1 MERVIEASQL
11 TPQKTEVSREE
22 KDHFAA
28 HDADGQTF
36 ESQRVDKEISRRQ
49 LIDKLNNLN
58 FQDRPIH
65 IVFRHKLYPRDLNLR
80 AYPQPCHD
88 ARLACRWADPF
99 DFNQLAESYTFHH
112 LYVPKGQQ
120 FLEVV
125 PEVRSINEEQ
135 ILFSLPETCRE
146 ISTRKLLR
154 YQCAGITA
162 YMFQNGATYFGRL
175 IDYGAWQFRTAVATL
190 PPQTFRWIDDDSP
203 VTIVFAK
210 GNNTLY
216 SGECRIIRHDRGLQE
231 RHYTLEPLHRQIR
244 RFQPREFRTTR
255 HTLTPPPDVTFEH
268 PLFGKLVNLKVQ
280 DISGAGL
287 SVQEEE
293 AAAVLL
299 PGLII
304 PNLELAFSD
313 GSSLQ
318 CMAQVVYCK
327 PERDDRSA
335 PCMRCGLAIL
345 DISVED
351 HIRLLGL
358 MHQATDAHC
367 YVCNKVDMSALWDF
381 FFETGFI
388 YPQKY
393 EFIQANKEHIKA
405 TYEKLYNHSPS
416 IASHFIYKQNGRI
429 MAHAATMRFYES
441 SWMLHHHAAIR
452 NSHNRGGLI
461 VLNQSGRFINESH
474 RLYSMK
480 MDYVFCYF
488 RPENKFPSHVFGGSA
503 RNIRNPKICSLDLFA
518 YFHHGFTVPAVKD
531 FPNYWQMDDVRED
544 DLNDLQ
550 TFYENQSGGLML
562 QGLHLSPDRY
572 DCSGLIEAFH
582 KIGLK
587 RERHLF
593 ALRYRDKLCAILMAN
608 VADLGLNMS
617 DLTNAVTIIVIDPQP
632 LTHDIVQTAID
643 RIEYVYA
650 AREVP
655 VLLYPQTAAKRMGI
669 ESEKSYCLWVYDT
682 HNLDY
687 YFKFLKRLLKFIQ
700 H

>member
-1 MERVIEASQL
+1 MERGIEATRL
-11 TPQKTEVSREE
+11 TPHSAEVTPEE
-22 KDHFAA
+22 RDHITAPA
-28 HDADGQTF
+28 SETQTF
-36 ESQRVDKEISRRQ
+36 ESQTTQKEISRRQ

-58 FQDRPIH
+58 FQDRTIE
-65 IVFRHKLYPRDLNLR
+65 IVFRHKLYARDLTLR
-80 AYPQPCHD
+80 AHPLPCDD

-99 DFNQLAESYTFHH
+99 DFNQLVESYTFHH

-120 FLEVV
+120 FLKVV
-125 PEVRSINEEQ
+125 PDVRSINEEQ

-146 ISTRKLLR
+146 ISARRLQR
-154 YQCAGITA
+154 HQCTGISA

-175 IDYGAWQFRTAVATL
+175 IDCGAWQFRVCVATM
-190 PPQTFRWIDDDSP
+190 PPQTFRWVDDEAP
-203 VTIVFAK
+203 ATIVFAK

-231 RHYTLEPLHRQIR
+231 RHYTVEPLHRHIR
-244 RFQPREFRTTR
+244 RFQPKEFRTTR
-255 HTLTPPPDVTFEH
+255 HKLTPPPDVTFEH
-268 PLFGKLVNLKVQ
+268 PLFGKLINLKVH
-280 DISGAGL
+280 DISGSGL
-287 SVQEEE
+287 SVEEE
-293 AAAVLL
+293 ESTAVLL

-304 PNLELAFSD
+304 PNMELAFSD
-313 GSSLQ
+313 GSSLR

-327 PERDDRSA
+327 PYQDDRQTLRI
-335 PCMRCGLAIL
+335 RCGLAIL

-367 YVCNKVDMSALWDF
+367 YVCSKVDMSALWDF

-429 MAHAATMRFYES
+429 MAHAAIMRFYES

-452 NSHNRGGLI
+452 SAHNRGGLI

-518 YFHHGFTVPAVKD
+518 YYHHSFGSSNGKD
-531 FPNYWQMDDVRED
+531 LPRYWQLDDVRRE

-550 TFYENQSGGLML
+550 TFYETQSGGLML
-562 QGLHLSPDRY
+562 PGLHLSPERY
-572 DCSGLIEAFH
+572 DCSGLIGAFH

-593 ALRYRDKLCAILMAN
+593 SLRYRDKLCAIIMAN

-617 DLTNAVTIIVIDPQP
+617 DLTNAITAIVVDPQP
-632 LTHDIVQTAID
+632 LTYDIVQTAVN
-643 RIEYVYA
+643 RIAHVYDTK
-650 AREVP
+650 EVP
-655 VLLYPQTAAKRMGI
+655 VLLYPHSGAARMGI

-682 HNLDY
+682 QNLDY
-687 YFKFLKRLLKFIQ
+687 GFKFLKRLLKFIQ